1 MMSVIWIIA
10 PSRHLMI
17 TLHHKHFVTCSVH
30 HNILLWPPSRFVGI
44 MYQLRAGI
52 KILILLQFN
61 KGSGLTILWNNKKG
75 LADKS

>member
-1 MMSVIWIIA
+1 
-10 PSRHLMI
+10 
-17 TLHHKHFVTCSVH
+17 
-30 HNILLWPPSRFVGI
+30 